1 MRWMSPHDLV
11 MWNFRKNV
19 FAGRS
24 SHVDHHGLIPRLLS
38 SSTVINNTSS
48 ANPQILQNWGN
59 GWHPKWP
66 GFNPDQPWSKE
77 KCKFLHL
84 GRITSTGYQYSEEW
98 TGRAHSCWKWAHRG
112 CLAESKPALHS
123 RHRADQTHTE
133 HYSQTSTWRA
143 ILLFSAQLWW
153 GHIYDTVQFWHNQY
167 KRDVEKL
174 EVVHWRSAKLVTQ
187 RTWPTGRVEE
197 AGPVQSGTEESKHGR
212 SVACDCLNRVTEIM
226 ELNFLNNAKQCKKG

>member
-1 MRWMSPHDLV
+1 MRWMSPHDLA

-48 ANPQILQNWGN
+48 ANLQILQNWGN

-153 GHIYDTVQFWHNQY
+153 AIFTIQSSFGTTSTKGMWRNWKWSTGGVPNWLPREHDLQGGWRKQGLCSLAQ
-167 KRDVEKL
+167 RSLSMVE
-174 EVVHWRSAKLVTQ
+174 V
-187 RTWPTGRVEE
+187 
-197 AGPVQSGTEESKHGR
+197 
-212 SVACDCLNRVTEIM
+212 
-226 ELNFLNNAKQCKKG
+226 

>member
-1 MRWMSPHDLV
+1 MRWMSPHDLA

-24 SHVDHHGLIPRLLS
+24 SHIDHHGLIPRLLS

-66 GFNPDQPWSKE
+66 GFNPDQPRPKE
-77 KCKFLHL
+77 KCKFLHRA
-84 GRITSTGYQYSEEW
+84 RITSTEYQYSEEW

-153 GHIYDTVQFWHNQY
+153 AIFTIQSSFGTTSTKGMWRNWKWSTGEVPNWLPREHDLQGGWRKQGLCSLAQ
-167 KRDVEKL
+167 RSLSMVE
-174 EVVHWRSAKLVTQ
+174 V
-187 RTWPTGRVEE
+187 
-197 AGPVQSGTEESKHGR
+197 
-212 SVACDCLNRVTEIM
+212 
-226 ELNFLNNAKQCKKG
+226 